1 MAGAGGML
9 GEAFYQVF
17 SSEHTLKSS
26 DIDVNANWLEYL
38 DFRDKD
44 KYRDN
49 VMSFDPDWLFHLG
62 AYTNLEYCEENIED
76 TYETNTEAVKTA
88 VSVSNELN
96 IPLLYISTAGI
107 FDGKKDLYDE
117 SDKPNPL
124 GHYANSKYEG
134 EKWVIEHCN
143 SYLICRA
150 GWMMGGGP
158 KKDKKFINKIMNQI
172 REGKK
177 TLSVVNDK
185 LGTPTLTYDFA
196 KNVELLIDHKI
207 RGLYNM
213 VCGGE
218 TSRLE
223 VVKELVSYL
232 GLQQEI
238 IIQEV
243 GSSFFSKEY
252 FAQRPYCE
260 RLVNKGLD
268 DLNLNIMRNWKV
280 ALHDYIDLYYNDL
293 KSGSV

>member
-9 GEAFYQVF
+9 GEAFYQIF
-17 SSEHTLKSS
+17 SSKHTLKST
-26 DIDVNANWLEYL
+26 DIDVNDNWLQYL

-44 KYRDN
+44 KYRDD
-49 VMSFDPDWLFHLG
+49 VISFEPDWLFHLG

-117 SDKPNPL
+117 SDEPNPL

-172 REGKK
+172 KEGKK

-196 KNVELLIDHKI
+196 KNVELLIDQKI

-232 GLQQEI
+232 GLHQEI

-260 RLVNKGLD
+260 RLLNKGLD